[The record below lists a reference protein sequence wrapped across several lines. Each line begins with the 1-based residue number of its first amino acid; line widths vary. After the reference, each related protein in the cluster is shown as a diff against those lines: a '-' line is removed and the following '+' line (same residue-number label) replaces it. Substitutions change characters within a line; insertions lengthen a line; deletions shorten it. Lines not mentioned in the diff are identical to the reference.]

1 MKQGEVIRGYRVVTE
16 PTGAGG
22 ARCQWAFAV
31 KDGNAFH
38 IKQFLMPRWPLESTP
53 GSTKG
58 KAAKRERCQVF
69 EARHNRIM
77 KATQAVS
84 IGGGNLVVAVAF
96 FRDGSQYYKVTE
108 RLDGVAVPDPHG
120 LSPKQRTVMLNTL
133 MNSVEILHRHEIVH
147 NDLKP
152 DNLILR
158 HTERG
163 LYSAKLID
171 FDDSYFVGDPPP
183 PEDIVADPAFYS
195 PELLRYIK
203 AGEDAD
209 QRSLTTASD
218 VFALGVIFHILL
230 TGERPLAS
238 DGATAAYPAETLLG
252 RGSLIVDERLP
263 DAHRELVTQM
273 LDMEPANRPAAPEI
287 ITRLKS
293 AGTAE
298 GPAAAVRSAPAGRRS
313 PAAPS
318 APDPVPSP
326 GIRATGFGRP
336 KPTTPAASPERA
348 PAPPPAPAVLRIG
361 RGFKSKPS

>member
-22 ARCQWAFAV
+22 ARCQWAFAA
-31 KDGNAFH
+31 KGGSEFH
-38 IKQFLMPRWPLESTP
+38 LKQFLMPRWPLDSTP
-53 GSTKG
+53 GSAKG

-84 IGGGNLVVAVAF
+84 VGGGNLIVAVAF
-96 FRDGSQYYKVTE
+96 FREGSQYYKITE
-108 RLDGVAVPDPHG
+108 RVNGVAMPDPHG
-120 LSPKQRTVMLNTL
+120 MSPKQRTVLLHTL
-133 MNSVEILHRHEIVH
+133 MNSVEILHRHDIVH

-158 HTERG
+158 QTERG

-171 FDDSYFVGDPPP
+171 FDDSYFVGDPAP

-209 QRSLTTASD
+209 GRSLTTASD

-230 TGERPLAS
+230 TGERPRAS

-252 RGSLIVDERLP
+252 RGSLIVDAGLS
-263 DAHRELVTQM
+263 DVHRQLVAEM
-273 LDMEPANRPAAPEI
+273 LDIDPANRPAAPEI
-287 ITRLKS
+287 IARLKS
-293 AGTAE
+293 GTAAD
-298 GPAAAVRSAPAGRRS
+298 GPSGPVSTPRRLPLAPER
-313 PAAPS
+313 PS
-318 APDPVPSP
+318 ASSAKV
-326 GIRATGFGRP
+326 RATGFG
-336 KPTTPAASPERA
+336 KAKEPEPDVTGPR
-348 PAPPPAPAVLRIG
+348 PAVRVG
-361 RGFKSKPS
+361 RGFKPKSS